1 MQTKNQL
8 LEQLGESFGYFS
20 VLVDRK
26 IEAYKL
32 TVAERSALTA
42 ASIVVAL
49 ILTLLGSATVLF
61 ALIALAFYLA
71 GDMDSAARGFGLV
84 TLILV
89 GAFLLVLLL
98 RRYLIVNPIIAKVID
113 IFFAEDKAEDHE

>member
-8 LEQLGESFGYFS
+8 LEQLGESYGYFS

-42 ASIVVAL
+42 AGIVAAL
-49 ILTLLGSATVLF
+49 VLTLLGFAAVLF
-61 ALIALAFYLA
+61 GLIALAFYLA
-71 GDMDSAARGFGLV
+71 GDMDSAARGFGWVSL
-84 TLILV
+84 LLV
-89 GAFLLVLLL
+89 GTFLLVLAL
-98 RRYLIVNPIIAKVID
+98 RRFLIVNPIIAKVID
-113 IFFAEDKAEDHE
+113 IFFAEDKDPDHE